1 MTIWRLILRE
11 IAHRKLGF
19 ALGLISV
26 SIAVA
31 SLAGAM
37 TLLRAHDLRTEQLVA
52 AKEAETQREMAK
64 MEDDYRKIMKD
75 LGFNV
80 LILPKDQN
88 LADLYADDFASKYM
102 PEEYVDRL
110 AKSDVVTIQHLLPSL
125 QQKARWPEQA
135 DRTVIVIGTRGE
147 VPYAHRTPKS
157 PILNPVE
164 PGTIILGYELHRGA
178 KAKEGDTLTFM
189 GRQFKIAKCHGER
202 GNKDDITAWISLGEA
217 QEIFNRPNQINGI
230 LALECVCAADSLA
243 KIRAEIAGILPDTQ
257 VIEFAS
263 QVIARAEA
271 RRRAAETAYGAIEA
285 EKQQRARLRIAREN
299 FAAML
304 VPIALI
310 GCMAWIGLSTFGNVR
325 DRRAEIGILRA
336 LGVRSGQILAV
347 FLGKAALIGIAGG
360 MLGYAAG
367 FLTGAACGEGAAAAT
382 LFQPALFATSIGLAP
397 VLALIAAWLP
407 ALLASQ
413 QDPAV
418 VLREE

>member
-11 IAHRKLGF
+11 ITHRKIGF
-19 ALGLISV
+19 ALGLLSV
-26 SIAVA
+26 CIAVA
-31 SLAGAM
+31 TLAGAM
-37 TLLRAHDLRTEQLVA
+37 TLLRAHDLRTDQIVA

-110 AKSDVVTIQHLLPSL
+110 AKSDIVTIQHLLPSL
-125 QQKARWPEQA
+125 QQKARWPEQG

-147 VPYAHRTPKS
+147 VPYAQRTAKS
-157 PILNPVE
+157 PILEAVR
-164 PGTIILGYELHRGA
+164 PGTIVLGYELHRGA
-178 KAKEGDTLTFM
+178 KVKEGDTIALM
-189 GRQFKIAKCHGER
+189 GRQFKVAKCHGER
-202 GNKDDITAWISLGEA
+202 GNKDDITAWISLREA
-217 QEIFNRPNQINGI
+217 QEIFRRPGQINGI
-230 LALECVCAADSLA
+230 LALECVCAADSLE
-243 KIRAEIAGILPDTQ
+243 KVRADIATILPDTQ

-271 RRRAAETAYGAIEA
+271 RRRAAEAARAAIES
-285 EKQQRARLRIAREN
+285 EKRQRAKLRSEREA
-299 FAAML
+299 FAAVL
-304 VPIALI
+304 VPIALV

-325 DRRAEIGILRA
+325 DRRAEIGVLRA
-336 LGVRSGQILAV
+336 LGVRSNQILAV
-347 FLGKAALIGIAGG
+347 FLGKAAVIGIAGG
-360 MLGYAAG
+360 IAGCAAG
-367 FLTGAACGEGAAAAT
+367 FFAGTAWGDVGDIPS
-382 LFQPALFATSIGLAP
+382 LFQPGLVVASVGLAP
-397 VLALIAAWLP
+397 ILALIAAWLP

-413 QDPAV
+413 QDPAI